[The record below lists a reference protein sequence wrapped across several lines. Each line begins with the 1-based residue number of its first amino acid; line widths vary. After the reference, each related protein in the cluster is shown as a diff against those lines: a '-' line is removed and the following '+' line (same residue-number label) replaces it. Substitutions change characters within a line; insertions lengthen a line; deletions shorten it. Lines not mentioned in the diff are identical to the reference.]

1 VLTRRQWFAAAASGA
16 VALAGWRYTASS
28 EQDGIIAVLYKRLDY
43 LMLDEPGV
51 RAFASD
57 EVAQGAVRGSKL
69 RVIDAAQPVYEH
81 LPQSAA
87 QLLARGEE
95 RIVTLYLMSSD
106 FFLNGADISL
116 PVRYLGYFDPIERPR
131 PCGNPFWRPVS
142 T

>member
-1 VLTRRQWFAAAASGA
+1 MITRRQWFAAAASGA

-28 EQDGIIAVLYKRLDY
+28 EQDGIIAVLHKRLDY
-43 LMLDEPGV
+43 LLLDEAGV
-51 RAFASD
+51 RAFAAD
-57 EVAQGAVRGSKL
+57 EATQGAIRSSKL
-69 RVIDAAQPVYEH
+69 RVIDATRPVYEH

-106 FFLNGADISL
+106 FFVNGADESL
-116 PVRYLGYFDPIERPR
+116 PVRYLGYFDPIERAR

-142 T
+142 A